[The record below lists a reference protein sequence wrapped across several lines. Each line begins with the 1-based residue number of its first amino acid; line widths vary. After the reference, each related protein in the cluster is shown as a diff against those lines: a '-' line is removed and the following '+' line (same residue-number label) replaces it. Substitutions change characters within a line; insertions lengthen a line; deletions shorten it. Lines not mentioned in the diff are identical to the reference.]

1 MKFSLLSLVL
11 CVTVACVF
19 FAVIHYGWLAVIVIG
34 GPLAGALWELIQ
46 LGREL
51 KRR

>member
-11 CVTVACVF
+11 FVTVCCVF
-19 FAVIHYGWLAVIVIG
+19 FAVISHGALAMLVIG

-51 KRR
+51 QRR